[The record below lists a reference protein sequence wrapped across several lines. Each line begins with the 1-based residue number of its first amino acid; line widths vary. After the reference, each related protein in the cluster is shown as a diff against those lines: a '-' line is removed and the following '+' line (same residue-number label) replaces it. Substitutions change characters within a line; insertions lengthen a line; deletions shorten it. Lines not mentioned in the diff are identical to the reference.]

1 MATPEE
7 QIVAAISIAGNPAG
21 HPAETHVQAVEFLT
35 KVRRECDHS
44 WRPALNL
51 FVATTE
57 PGRHTWDDTVRLFAL
72 TILDD
77 FLDIRYPVVL
87 ITLVAC

>member
-21 HPAETHVQAVEFLT
+21 HPAETHAQAVEFLT
-35 KVRRECDHS
+35 KVRRECDQS
-44 WRPALNL
+44 WRPALAL

-57 PGRHTWDDTVRLFAL
+57 PGGHTWDDTVRLFAL
-72 TILDD
+72 TVLDD
-77 FLDIRYPVVL
+77 FLDIKYVLVLVVL
-87 ITLVAC
+87 VVC

>member
-21 HPAETHVQAVEFLT
+21 HPAETHAQAVEFLT
-35 KVRRECDHS
+35 KVRRECDQS
-44 WRPALNL
+44 WRPALAL

-57 PGRHTWDDTVRLFAL
+57 LGRHAWDDTVRLFAL
-72 TILDD
+72 NILDD
-77 FLDIRYPVVL
+77 FLGIGYAL
-87 ITLVAC
+87 IFAALVAR

>member
-21 HPAETHVQAVEFLT
+21 HPAETHAQAVEFLT
-35 KVRRECDHS
+35 KVRRECVQS
-44 WRPALNL
+44 WRPALTL

-72 TILDD
+72 NILDD
-77 FLDIRYPVVL
+77 FLDIQYAVVL
-87 ITLVAC
+87 VTPVAC